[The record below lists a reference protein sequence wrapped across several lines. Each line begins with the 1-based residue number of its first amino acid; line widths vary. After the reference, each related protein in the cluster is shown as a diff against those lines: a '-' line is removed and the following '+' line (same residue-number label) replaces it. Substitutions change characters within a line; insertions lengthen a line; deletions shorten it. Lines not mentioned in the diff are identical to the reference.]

1 MHYELIFRFGEPFP
15 SVLIVNYDIGKM
27 EQFLLKSYHF
37 PSFYSMLCL
46 YFVYTPSILRVYS
59 VFTARKNRTICVCVV
74 GAKLVFF
81 PERCKFFGMNFQLQ
95 FYFIFNKITMDCKV
109 GIAKREFFR
118 EKQHFCL
125 NIYNYFGFIVYL
137 CRRNSK

>member
-1 MHYELIFRFGEPFP
+1 MHYELIFRVGEPFP
-15 SVLIVNYDIGKM
+15 SVLIVNYDSGKI

-59 VFTARKNRTICVCVV
+59 VFTARKNRTICVYVV

-95 FYFIFNKITMDCKV
+95 FYFILNKFTMDCKV
-109 GIAKREFFR
+109 GIAKC
-118 EKQHFCL
+118 EKITDKQTKSLDICIFL
-125 NIYNYFGFIVYL
+125 
-137 CRRNSK
+137 R